1 MKNKTVIVARIKQLA
16 KTLNYD
22 YDNIEFLVQAMN
34 REPIENSDFANQSL
48 ATLGDSVLG
57 LAVTERLFKEG
68 FGKEEIT
75 NRKKEI
81 VDNKSL
87 FDISERLQIYKNY
100 YNSDGK
106 FYDEVKGRNRIHH
119 SAHDDSVEAVI
130 GAIYL
135 DKGFEYAK
143 EWTIKF
149 LRSQGEK
156 I

>member
-75 NRKKEI
+75 NRKKEM

-100 YNSDGK
+100 YNSDGQ
-106 FYDEVKGRNRIHH
+106 FYDEVSGRNRIHH

>member
-1 MKNKTVIVARIKQLA
+1 MKNKTRIVARIKQLA
-16 KTLNYD
+16 KKLNYD

-34 REPIENSDFANQSL
+34 REPIDNNDFANQSL

-57 LAVTERLFKEG
+57 FMVTERLFKEG

-100 YNSDGK
+100 YNSDGQ
-106 FYDEVKGRNRIHH
+106 FYDEVSGRKKIHH

-149 LRSQGEK
+149 LRSQCEK